1 MWESKSCKKADES
14 YPKVLRTLKTA
25 PDILYY
31 VRDIS
36 ILVESTVFS
45 FWEREM
51 FPSVICVLPVKLEK
65 SLRKDEIYPKSNKK
79 LAEQIVAGGGC
90 LISEYPSGTKPQR
103 YTFVQSDRLQAMIS
117 K

>member
-36 ILVESTVFS
+36 ILVESTVVAVLGKRDVS
-45 FWEREM
+45 QRYLRIARKIGER
-51 FPSVICVLPVKLEK
+51 
-65 SLRKDEIYPKSNKK
+65 
-79 LAEQIVAGGGC
+79 LAE
-90 LISEYPSGTKPQR
+90 R
-103 YTFVQSDRLQAMIS
+103 
-117 K
+117 